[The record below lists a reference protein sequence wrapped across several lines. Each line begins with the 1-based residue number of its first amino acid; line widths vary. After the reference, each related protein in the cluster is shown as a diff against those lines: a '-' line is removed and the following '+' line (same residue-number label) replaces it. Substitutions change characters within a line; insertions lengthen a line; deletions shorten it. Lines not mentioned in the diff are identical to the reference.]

1 MLRLFSHEFKQN
13 MKALFIWSI
22 AVGGLGFMCICLFTS
37 MEGSMKEL
45 SESFSNMGMFSDAF
59 GMSTLGIGTI
69 AGYFATEVGTV
80 HGLGSA
86 MFIAV
91 IATTILSKEED
102 GHTGEF
108 LYSLPVSRVKAIT
121 AKILSILSCIIIF
134 TAIACVFYEL
144 GFVFIKEQPDA
155 GKFAFFMLS
164 ELLMNIEIAMICIAF
179 SAFVKKN
186 MLGTGLGII
195 LLFYFFDLVGRV
207 IPNLKDM
214 LVLGPYSYANASE
227 IFSGKTVGAAPYI
240 IGAFVTILSVFLAY
254 GRYTKKDLAS

>member
-1 MLRLFSHEFKQN
+1 MFRMFSHEFKQN
-13 MKALFIWSI
+13 LKTLFIWSLV
-22 AVGGLGFMCICLFTS
+22 VGGLGFMCICLFTS

-45 SESFSNMGMFSDAF
+45 SESFSNMGAFSDAF

-108 LYSLPVSRVKAIT
+108 LYSLPVSRFKAVT
-121 AKILSILSCIIIF
+121 AKILSLLSCVLIF
-134 TAIACVFYEL
+134 TAVACVFYEL
-144 GFVFIKEQPDA
+144 GFVFIGEKPDA
-155 GKFAFFMLS
+155 GRFAFFMLS
-164 ELLMNIEIAMICIAF
+164 EFLMNIEFAMICTAF

-195 LLFYFFDLVGRV
+195 LLFYVFDLIGRV
-207 IPNLKDM
+207 IPDLKDM

-227 IFSGKTVGAAPYI
+227 IFSGETPGAVSYI
-240 IGAFVTILSVFLAY
+240 IGASVTLISVALAY
-254 GRYTKKDLAS
+254 LKYTKKDLAS